1 MMANTTLKQQI
12 IAASQRV
19 GIDKIGFTTAADFE
33 HLRAGLVKQKAD
45 GHITGFEHQNLDER
59 LNPDLIFDNPKTL
72 ISIALAYPA
81 RLKNQPPRTGL
92 KRGQFARASWGED
105 YHFILDDHLE
115 ALIAAIKALLPAD
128 SDVRFKPMVD
138 TGELIDVAVAQRA
151 GVGFIGK
158 NGLLITPEFGSF
170 VYLGEIV
177 TNLELEPD
185 EPMACRCGDCTRCID
200 ACPPRALMG
209 NGQLNGQRCLSYQ
222 TQTKGQMPDE
232 FRPLIRNV
240 IYGCD
245 ICQVVCPFNRGVDN
259 HLHERMEP
267 DVELVRPELTPMLT
281 QTNREFKESFG
292 PMAGSWRG
300 KKPLQRNAIIAIA
313 NLNDTSSLPKLLEV
327 IENDPRPLIRA
338 TAAYAVG
345 RLSQPGNTAVAE
357 FLQAAYETER
367 DNGTDESL
375 LQEYVR
381 AIEQVTVND

>member
-1 MMANTTLKQQI
+1 MSNVTLKQQI
-12 IAASQRV
+12 IAASQQV

-45 GHITGFEHQNLDER
+45 GHTTGFEHQNLDER
-59 LNPDLIFDNPKTL
+59 LNPSLIFDDPKTL

-81 RLKNQPPRTGL
+81 KLKGRAPRTGL

-105 YHFILDDHLE
+105 YHFILDDHLA
-115 ALIAAIKALLPAD
+115 ALINAIKNLLPED
-128 SDVRFKPMVD
+128 NDIRFKPMVD

-158 NGLLITPEFGSF
+158 NGLLITPEFGSY

-177 TNLELEPD
+177 TNLEVAPD
-185 EPMACRCGDCTRCID
+185 EPMASQCGDCTRCID

-267 DVELVRPELTPMLT
+267 DVERVRPELTPMLT
-281 QTNREFKESFG
+281 MTNREFKASFG
-292 PMAGSWRG
+292 SMSGSWRG
-300 KKPLQRNAIIAIA
+300 KKPLQRNAIIALA
-313 NLNDTSSLPKLLEV
+313 NLNDTSAVPKLLEV
-327 IENDPRPLIRA
+327 IEKDPRPLIRA

-345 RLSQPGNTAVAE
+345 WLSQPGNTAIVD
-357 FLQAAYETER
+357 FLRAAYETER
-367 DNGTDESL
+367 DSGTDAQL

-381 AIEQVTVND
+381 AIDRIS